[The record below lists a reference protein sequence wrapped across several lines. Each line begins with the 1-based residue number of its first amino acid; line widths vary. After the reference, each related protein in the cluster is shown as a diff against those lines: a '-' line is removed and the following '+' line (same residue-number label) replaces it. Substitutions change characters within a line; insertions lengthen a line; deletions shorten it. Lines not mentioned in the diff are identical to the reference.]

1 MRSRTASPQM
11 DPSTDSSGKERQRVV
26 VILPAYNEDVTI
38 RSTIG
43 SFHASLPGAR
53 IHVVNNNSRDAT
65 GKVAEATLRERGI
78 DGAVFNEPRH
88 GKGNAVR
95 WAFMTRK
102 DPQSERGQA

>member
-1 MRSRTASPQM
+1 MRSRTASPPM
-11 DPSTDSSGKERQRVV
+11 DPSTDSIGKERQRVV
-26 VILPAYNEDVTI
+26 VILPAYNEKVTI
-38 RSTIG
+38 RS
-43 SFHASLPGAR
+43 
-53 IHVVNNNSRDAT
+53 
-65 GKVAEATLRERGI
+65 GI